1 MNGAT
6 GMQCVRYRSNQLIDV
21 FQRRIINITTEK
33 TPIKRL
39 RSASQFAERTP
50 TDERRFGD
58 NGVNYNEHHATSA
71 ATRHN
76 TSPAE
81 KQKES
86 IAAATAAQ
94 ATLPGRPP
102 TNGRTKAELAGRTN

>member
-6 GMQCVRYRSNQLIDV
+6 GMQCVRYRSNRLIDL
-21 FQRRIINITTEK
+21 FQRRIINITTKK

-86 IAAATAAQ
+86 IAAATAEAAAAQ
-94 ATLPGRPP
+94 ATLPG
-102 TNGRTKAELAGRTN
+102 